1 MKFDLDKNKKLIIGV
16 LVALFIVFTI
26 IRAIVISF
34 TKDDKKDDNNTNNI
48 QNTSQVSKTKED
60 TERLKEIKKKSEGER
75 IRTYLGEYFKFLE
88 KKDYE
93 SAYNLLYAD
102 FKQNYFPT
110 LEKYR
115 EYIEK
120 CGYPDM
126 LAIKYNEI
134 KREGYFYIVTL
145 DITNLDPDAIISK
158 QVVKEGTKFVVK
170 ENDYDD
176 FYLSFQL

>member
-16 LVALFIVFTI
+16 LVALFVIFTI
-26 IRAIVISF
+26 IRVVVMSL
-34 TKDDKKDDNNTNNI
+34 TKDNKNDNDTSTNT
-48 QNTSQVSKTKED
+48 QNTSQVSKTNED

-75 IRTYLGEYFKFLE
+75 VRTYLGEYFKFLE

-93 SAYNLLYAD
+93 SAYNLLYSD

-126 LAIKYNEI
+126 LAIKYNDV
-134 KREGYFYIVTL
+134 KRVGYFYIVTL
-145 DITNLDPDAIISK
+145 DINNLDPDAIISK
-158 QVVKEGTKFVVK
+158 QVVKTGTKFVVK

>member
-1 MKFDLDKNKKLIIGV
+1 MKFDLDKNKKLIIGIIV
-16 LVALFIVFTI
+16 LLFIIFVFV
-26 IRAIVISF
+26 RIVITSL
-34 TKDDKKDDNNTNNI
+34 TKSDTTDNNENNTT
-48 QNTSQVSKTKED
+48 QNTSQISKTKED
-60 TERLKEIKKKSEGER
+60 TERLKELKKKTEAER
-75 IRTYLGEYFKFLE
+75 VRTYLGEYFKFLE

-110 LEKYR
+110 LEKYK

-120 CGYPDM
+120 CNYPDM

-134 KREGYFYIVTL
+134 QRQGYFYIVTL
-145 DITNLDPDAIISK
+145 DINNLDPNAIVSE